1 MRTSYSGSWSE
12 QISQSQI
19 VGLHTRSFS
28 VSPRIIT
35 KLGSLATAQYA
46 FTYSQMQS
54 KMDIDTEKL
63 PLMETFSQKMSLN
76 IFPTSKM
83 VVSLRCDYFQNSS
96 GSNENKTMWFGDIGV
111 KYKMKRV
118 ELLLDWNNV
127 FNTSSYVV
135 SSYAET
141 GRYFHSYQLRP
152 SEVLLRVRFNIL

>member
-1 MRTSYSGSWSE
+1 
-12 QISQSQI
+12 
-19 VGLHTRSFS
+19 
-28 VSPRIIT
+28 
-35 KLGSLATAQYA
+35 
-46 FTYSQMQS
+46 
-54 KMDIDTEKL
+54 MDIDTEKL
-63 PLMETFSQKMSLN
+63 PLRETFSQKMSLN
-76 IFPTSKM
+76 TLPTSKM

-111 KYKMKRV
+111 KYKMRRI
-118 ELLLDWNNV
+118 ESLLDWNNV